1 VQKGSRKMTI
11 SFRARYALL
20 TAIVFVSMAACED
33 VRAAEPIA
41 IGTAS
46 PGGVYLTYGQSLA
59 RILSREL
66 GQEVTAEST
75 QGRNKISYCLK
86 RSR

>member
-1 VQKGSRKMTI
+1 MTI

-46 PGGVYLTYGQSLA
+46 PGGVYLTWSSVKNSVSGQF
-59 RILSREL
+59 EL
-66 GQEVTAEST
+66 G
-75 QGRNKISYCLK
+75 G
-86 RSR
+86 